1 MNAHVMSAMDRTVP
15 RQRRGAARHV
25 LTNPATLIAVTLF
38 VAVLL
43 AEAVFF
49 ALNAHSVADLGAAA
63 ALAASVP

>member
-1 MNAHVMSAMDRTVP
+1 MSAHVIPAMGRTVP
-15 RQRRGAARHV
+15 QQRGAARRIP
-25 LTNPATLIAVTLF
+25 TNPATLIAVTLF

>member
-1 MNAHVMSAMDRTVP
+1 MGRTVP
-15 RQRRGAARHV
+15 QQRGAARHIHA
-25 LTNPATLIAVTLF
+25 NPATLIAVMLF